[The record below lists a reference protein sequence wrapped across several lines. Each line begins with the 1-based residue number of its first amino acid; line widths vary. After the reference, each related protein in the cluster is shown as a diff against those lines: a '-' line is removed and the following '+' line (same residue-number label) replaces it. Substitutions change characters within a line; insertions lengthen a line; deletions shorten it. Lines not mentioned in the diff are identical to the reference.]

1 MATTYLTALLLSSL
15 PAIGNISGGL
25 VAERFEISRESLSL
39 ALHLAA
45 GIVLAVV
52 GIELIPTTL
61 EADPPWLV
69 LAVFIAGG
77 FFSIGLDRFTDLIA
91 TRTGGAE
98 VDAGAWGIYAG
109 VAVDLFSDGVMIG
122 AGSTIDLGLGLLLA
136 LGQVPADIPEG
147 FATIATFKAKG
158 IPHRTRI
165 LLSLSFAL
173 PIFLGVTV
181 GYWLVRGRPAIF
193 KLGLLAFTAGILLSV
208 TVEEII
214 PEAHRGSEA
223 RLAAVA
229 VVGGFA
235 LFTLIS
241 VYLG

>member
-1 MATTYLTALLLSSL
+1 MATSYLTALLLSSL

-25 VAERFEISRESLSL
+25 IAERFEISGESLSL

-69 LAVFIAGG
+69 LSVFIVGG
-77 FFSIGLDRFTDLIA
+77 FFSIGLDRVTDLIA
-91 TRTGGAE
+91 TRTRGGEAN
-98 VDAGAWGIYAG
+98 AGAWGIYAG

-122 AGSTIDLGLGLLLA
+122 AGSTINLGLGFLLA

-158 IPHRTRI
+158 IPRRKRI

-173 PIFLGVTV
+173 PILLGVTV
-181 GYWLVRGRPAIF
+181 GYWLVRGRPAIV
-193 KLGLLAFTAGILLSV
+193 KLGLLAFTAGILLSI

-214 PEAHRGSEA
+214 PEAHKGSEA